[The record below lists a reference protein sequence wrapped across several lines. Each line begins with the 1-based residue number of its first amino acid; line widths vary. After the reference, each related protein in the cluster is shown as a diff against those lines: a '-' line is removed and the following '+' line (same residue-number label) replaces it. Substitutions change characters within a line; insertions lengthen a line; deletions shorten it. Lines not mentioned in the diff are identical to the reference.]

1 MKASS
6 DYDMVFSTIK
16 VETEKPNYLVSV
28 MMTEEQ
34 AIQLVELVL
43 KDFPNLEYGDFEI
56 EQILNIVKRYGII
69 TQELELRLALK
80 NYLYQKMIERKLY
93 QC

>member
-1 MKASS
+1 
-6 DYDMVFSTIK
+6 
-16 VETEKPNYLVSV
+16 
-28 MMTEEQ
+28 MTEEQ

-69 TQELELRLALK
+69 TQEL
-80 NYLYQKMIERKLY
+80 N
-93 QC
+93 

>member
-69 TQELELRLALK
+69 TQELELRLAFQSTLSSPS
-80 NYLYQKMIERKLY
+80 
-93 QC
+93 